1 MLNPKQNQCEETHNN
16 SRSGDVRAFALIAC
30 QRSGTHLLRQ
40 VLNTNPFLALLE
52 EPFSVKSDPILW
64 CNFIRELP
72 ASEYPAM
79 NTEGAANHIDRYLRA
94 IQHDTRCRREVYG
107 GYKSWVTVI
116 GLDIKYNQLKSAN
129 PLFNDLLA
137 RPFLLDYFRARRI
150 PIFHLVRNNV
160 AHCAIS
166 IVIANARNVFHNQ
179 TGVPFVGK
187 YRIAPLELIN
197 YMRWIR
203 NERAEFLRLSH
214 DLDVTT
220 LSYEDL
226 VEDIQSAQATGVIPK
241 GSRVLSRIADCLSVS
256 NEFSTVGCMH
266 KVINK
271 PYADILENYDEIV
284 GTIRDSE
291 FAEFATTLG
300 PQMSDGTMVPPAVIA
315 MPHETP
321 RAIDERLSA

>member
-1 MLNPKQNQCEETHNN
+1 MANPKVSQCEETHTDSPLGNL
-16 SRSGDVRAFALIAC
+16 RVFALIAC
-30 QRSGTHLLRQ
+30 QRTGTQLLRQ
-40 VLNTNPFLALLE
+40 VLNTNPFVALLA
-52 EPFSVKSDPILW
+52 EPFSVYPDPIPW

-72 ASEYPAM
+72 ASEYPAT
-79 NTEGAANHIDRYLRA
+79 NNEGAANHIDRYLRA
-94 IQHDTRCRREVYG
+94 VQHDTRCRPEVYG
-107 GYKSWVTVI
+107 GYKSWLTVV

-129 PLFNDLLA
+129 PLFNNLLA

-166 IVIANARNVFHNQ
+166 MAIANARNVFHNQ
-179 TGVPFVGK
+179 TGTQFIGK
-187 YRIAPLELIN
+187 YRIAPLELIR

-203 NERAEFLRLSH
+203 DERAEFVRLSH
-214 DLDVTT
+214 DLDLTT
-220 LSYEDL
+220 LSYEEL
-226 VEDIQSAQATGVIPK
+226 VEDVQSAKATGVIPK
-241 GSRVLSRIADCLSVS
+241 ESRVLSRIADRLSVS
-256 NEFSTVGCMH
+256 NEFSAVGCMH

-284 GTIRDSE
+284 GTIGDSE

-300 PQMSDGTMVPPAVIA
+300 PQRSDGTIVPPAVIA
-315 MPHETP
+315 IPRETP